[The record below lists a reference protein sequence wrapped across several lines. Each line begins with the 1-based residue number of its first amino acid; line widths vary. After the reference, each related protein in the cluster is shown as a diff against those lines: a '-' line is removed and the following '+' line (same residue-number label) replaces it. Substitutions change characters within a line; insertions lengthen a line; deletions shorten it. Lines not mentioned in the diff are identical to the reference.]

1 MSSKLMALH
10 QHELVETAKLFSEQG
25 KNLRVEFHEGGA
37 KMGDGVVYLPSTP
50 PDVALSE
57 RGQRFDRAM
66 VDHEAG
72 HHVISTTGPLKKA
85 AQSGDKRLL
94 SLVQGIED
102 CRVEHAVLDKYPG
115 ARKNLGTARDITFE
129 GVAEAIAQSK
139 DARQFASTGIINA
152 WWEKNGGWPSA
163 NRTAA
168 FEALPQQMQEF
179 CRKYADLAQKLP
191 TKRGSMPTVKLAEQA
206 LAELEAM
213 GVQPVED
220 EQQVEAEVP
229 SAGGDGDDEQQQQQQ
244 QQSSDGDGDDEQQS
258 ESGSADGAA
267 DDEQQSAS
275 SSGFEPGDEQHSVSF
290 DDHHERVRDEESDG
304 TPGGRQHGRHGDV
317 CDWVPKQLRLA
328 TVDDWLAASR
338 MTGHVEAIMSVYWRH
353 YPTVP
358 WNDGLAA
365 WPDML
370 RTVQTAVGRTQAKLQ
385 EAFMSASERNW
396 SGGYDQG
403 TLDPKALVRAYQGR
417 DGAFRRKDT
426 GQDIDGAVTLL
437 LDCSGSMDE
446 HEKQDVS
453 GPMTVALAMVLERM
467 GVAVEVRGFTGLMHK
482 DAQFDMILKPFDM
495 QVSRCRAGL
504 GQASMLACAQNY
516 DPAHVTTAAH
526 SLMRRPEAKRML
538 IVLSDGSPCGFGP
551 ALGRLC
557 RALHEKSPIELL
569 GVGIRDRSVEDYYPN
584 HVVVNELSE
593 LSTVVAGRIAQTLLG
608 RGLTEMRR
616 AA

>member
-115 ARKNLGTARDITFE
+115 ARKNLGTARDIVYE

-179 CRKYADLAQKLP
+179 CRKYADLAQRLP

-213 GVQPVED
+213 GVQQVED
-220 EQQVEAEVP
+220 EQQVEVEVP
-229 SAGGDGDDEQQQQQQ
+229 DVGGDGDEQEQEQQQQ
-244 QQSSDGDGDDEQQS
+244 QQSSDGDGDD
-258 ESGSADGAA
+258 AA
-267 DDEQQSAS
+267 DDEQQSAP
-275 SSGFEPGDEQHSVSF
+275 SSGFGAGDEQHSVSY

-304 TPGGRQHGRHGDV
+304 TPGGQQHGRYGDR
-317 CDWVPKQLRLA
+317 CNLVPTPLPLA
-328 TVDDWLAASR
+328 TVDDWKHARYLNNSGAVDRLLERYS
-338 MTGHVEAIMSVYWRH
+338 RH
-353 YPTVP
+353 YRTVP
-358 WNDGLAA
+358 WRDGLAA
-365 WPDML
+365 WPEML
-370 RTVQTAVGRTQAKLQ
+370 RTVRTVVGRTQAKLQ

-437 LDCSGSMDE
+437 LDCSGSMYKDG
-446 HEKQDVS
+446 KQEMA
-453 GPMTVALAMVLERM
+453 GAMAVALAMVLERM
-467 GVAVEVRGFTGLMHK
+467 EVAVEVRGFTGWNK
-482 DAQFDMILKPFDM
+482 QGQIFDMILKPFDK
-495 QVSRCRAGL
+495 QVSQCRAGL
-504 GQASMLACAQNY
+504 GQASMLAGVSNY
-516 DPAHVTTAAH
+516 DAPHVTTAAH

-538 IVLSDGSPCGFGP
+538 IVLSDGSPCGYGR
-551 ALGRLC
+551 ALERLC
-557 RALHEKSPIELL
+557 RGLHEKSPIELL
-569 GVGIRDRSVEDYYPN
+569 GVGIQDCSVNFYYPN

>member
-1 MSSKLMALH
+1 MTSKLMALH

-25 KNLRVEFHEGGA
+25 KNLRVEFHDGGA

-129 GVAEAIAQSK
+129 GVAEAMAEAK
-139 DARQFASTGIINA
+139 DIRQFASTGIINA
-152 WWEKNGGWPSA
+152 WWEKHGGWPSA

-168 FEALPQQMQEF
+168 FEAMPQQMQEF
-179 CRKYADLAQKLP
+179 CRKYADLAQKLS

-213 GVQPVED
+213 GVQQVEDED
-220 EQQVEAEVP
+220 EQQVEVEVP
-229 SAGGDGDDEQQQQQQ
+229 NAGGDDDGE
-244 QQSSDGDGDDEQQS
+244 QS

-267 DDEQQSAS
+267 DDEQQGAS
-275 SSGFEPGDEQHSVSF
+275 SSGFEPGDEQHSVSY

-304 TPGGRQHGRHGDV
+304 TPGGQQHGRYGDV

-328 TVDDWLAASR
+328 TVEDWVAARR
-338 MTGHVEAIMSVYWRH
+338 MSGRTEKIINVYGHC

-358 WNDGLAA
+358 WKDGLAA

-437 LDCSGSMDE
+437 LDCSGSMSEND
-446 HEKQDVS
+446 KQEVS

-467 GVAVEVRGFTGLMHK
+467 GAAVEVRGFTGLHYE

-504 GQASMLACAQNY
+504 GQASMMACSQNY

-538 IVLSDGSPCGFGP
+538 IVLSDGSPCGYGR
-551 ALGRLC
+551 ALERLC
-557 RALHEKSPIELL
+557 RGLHEKSPIELL
-569 GVGIRDRSVEDYYPN
+569 GVGIRDSSVESYYPN
-584 HVVVNELSE
+584 CVVVNELSE